1 MRLTVSCGAR
11 RVDLRIAGDDA
22 RTLKA
27 AKRAALS
34 LIAALPEPDTDPA
47 EDRDDS
53 EPFGFVALSSDTEIA
68 ADQTQL
74 DDEDDEECRA

>member
-34 LIAALPEPDTDPA
+34 LLAALPEPAPDPA
-47 EDRDDS
+47 ADEDR
-53 EPFGFVALSSDTEIA
+53 EPFGFVALSSDTELA
-68 ADQTQL
+68 PDQVDL
-74 DDEDDEECRA
+74 GDEDEEE

>member
-34 LIAALPEPDTDPA
+34 LLAALPEPDTDPA
-47 EDRDDS
+47 EDREA

-74 DDEDDEECRA
+74 DDEDEEECRA